1 MQERAERA
9 TRPKTEEQARR
20 QAAAVAVQAAAVAVQ
35 AAAVAVQAALV
46 APAAS
51 VGLARQRVLY
61 QKAI

>member
-35 AAAVAVQAALV
+35 AALV
-46 APAAS
+46 APAAP

-61 QKAI
+61 QKAIQTLQK

>member
-35 AAAVAVQAALV
+35 AALE
-46 APAAS
+46 APAEP